1 LLLIEKKILISAHD
15 CSEGGLAVAIAES
28 CISGNKKIGANIE
41 INSNLRDDVLL
52 FSETQSR
59 IVLSCKSKDVDKIL
73 SEAKRIGVPSKV
85 IGRTGG
91 TRIRIAKSGKRL
103 LDLEVSRLNKA
114 WKEDFVK

>member
-1 LLLIEKKILISAHD
+1 MLLIEKKILISAHD

-28 CISGNKKIGANIE
+28 CISGSKKVGADIE
-41 INSNLRDDVLL
+41 INSTLRDDLLL

-59 IVLSCKSKDVDKIL
+59 VILSCKPKDAEKVL

-91 TRIRIAKSGKRL
+91 IRVRISKSGKRL
-103 LDLEVSRLNKA
+103 LDLEVSKLNKA
-114 WKEDFVK
+114 WKKDFLK